1 MEDYSCHILQIL
13 FVNNST
19 SQELGRKFKQFQNLA
34 MYFPPPHHG
43 PRNIP
48 ISVNLLEDS
57 EYSYVHF
64 PIVRTGRYA
73 IYLDTPGVFE
83 ALIYS
88 GSNQNTGTG
97 TEIPTD
103 RVSVGDC
110 QSFAEGFVSV
120 GEIIF
125 TQNDPQPVAIRL
137 RNKEHRGKTIRYIV
151 SLFQG

>member
-1 MEDYSCHILQIL
+1 MSNTADIACQQFNISGAGEEIKAVS
-13 FVNNST
+13 
-19 SQELGRKFKQFQNLA
+19 ELSDVFS
-34 MYFPPPHHG
+34 PPHHG
-43 PRNIP
+43 PRDIP

-83 ALIYS
+83 GLVYS
-88 GSNQNTGTG
+88 GTNQNTGTG
-97 TEIPTD
+97 TEISIEPT
-103 RVSVGDC
+103 SVGDC
-110 QSFAEGFVSV
+110 HNFAEGFVSS

-137 RNKEHRGKTIRYIV
+137 SNRRNSGQQIKYIV
-151 SLFQG
+151 SLVQD